1 MSFMNL
7 KTEVCLTDA
16 EQMCKHN
23 VVSILNISNLMK
35 WDVLGVTEC
44 EGYPKDPHTERTSE
58 DCPACGFYLSTF
70 LSQTMRR
77 VKWKPEMP
85 SYFCT
90 GCRTV
95 KDLPPK
101 GSNSVELS
109 RCKHCRTMLIDVLAD
124 TWTFLASSL
133 AKTITEGQSP
143 VGGWTLTSAS
153 TRRASISWLQG
164 VAEKVNKIWETSLP
178 EDTCHLPILL

>member
-1 MSFMNL
+1 MDSNHLGEDLVKLSFMNL

-16 EQMCKHN
+16 EQMFKHN

-44 EGYPKDPHTERTSE
+44 EGYPKDPHTEGTSA
-58 DCPACGFYLSTF
+58 DCPACGYYLSTF

-77 VKWKPEMP
+77 VKWKPEMT
-85 SYFCT
+85 SYYCT
-90 GCRTV
+90 SCRTV

-109 RCKHCRTMLIDVLAD
+109 RCKHCRTMVIDALAD
-124 TWTFLASSL
+124 TWTFFAWKLGPSHQQAQEEQASLGS
-133 AKTITEGQSP
+133 KD
-143 VGGWTLTSAS
+143 
-153 TRRASISWLQG
+153 LQR
-164 VAEKVNKIWETSLP
+164 
-178 EDTCHLPILL
+178 D